1 MNWILVAMGGG
12 IGACLR
18 YGAGLWLFKPSISFP
33 WPTWW
38 INIIGCFAAGV
49 FFAFSQKF
57 PVLQQ
62 EARLFLMV
70 GILGGFT
77 TFSSFGLETFQLFRQ
92 GQTVLALS
100 YALSSLVVGVI
111 VLGIGFYLLDSV
123 LKHSRKTLVKIGT
136 RKERIKRSL
145 SWRRS

>member
-18 YGAGLWLFKPSISFP
+18 YGAGLWLFKPSMSFP

-62 EARLFLMV
+62 EARLLLRV

-92 GQTVLALS
+92 EQTVLALS
-100 YALSSLVVGVI
+100 YALSSVVVGVI

-123 LKHSRKTLVKIGT
+123 LKH
-136 RKERIKRSL
+136 
-145 SWRRS
+145 